1 MDWGTNIS
9 VARRRM
15 ETLIALLLVG
25 VVVAAVVVAVILL
38 RDQPAPPAAPVVP
51 TPTTTKAPEA
61 EKEAKPKTGR
71 LPAALVVKIDNVTE
85 ARPHTGIGRA
95 DAIFVEPVE
104 GGLTRLLSVYWGKR
118 PPAVGPVRSA
128 RETDIQLLAQLKSP
142 VLAYSGSA
150 PELKPLLRKAD
161 LVLASPQIGSGGFY
175 RSGSR
180 QSPHNMYVDPARL
193 PGTKPVASP
202 LRFTK
207 TPPAGG
213 KVTRSY
219 FVPYR
224 AAGYT
229 FTWSGRDARWL
240 VSMNGSPMVTTDTGR
255 MKASTVVIQRVKIVR
270 GQGIDDSAGSF
281 SPVAKTVGKGNAVV
295 LRNGKA
301 YQAKWSRP
309 SAKNR
314 TVYATSGGKSLGFAR
329 GKVWILLVPR

>member
-1 MDWGTNIS
+1 ME
-9 VARRRM
+9 RRR
-15 ETLIALLLVG
+15 ETLIALA
-25 VVVAAVVVAVILL
+25 VVAVVVIGAVVTVLL
-38 RDQPAPPAAPVVP
+38 VRGDDPPPPAAPA
-51 TPTTTKAPEA
+51 TTAPTTTTSKPP
-61 EKEAKPKTGR
+61 KPKPLTR